1 VNAAARGGA
10 TTCLLATCQTWVST
24 AALPPLLRAAGA
36 RVTGLSPWPLR
47 LCSAVAENIAGPR
60 DPREAAATLRR
71 LLAERHFDH
80 VVVADDA
87 LLRALIEFGDRDAL
101 RGWFPVDPA
110 DDDALAFVLSKHAFT
125 EGATRIGVPVPEF
138 AFARS
143 VDEALDAARS
153 LDFPVVVKGPY
164 GFGGLEVTVAHDA
177 AAVRAAS
184 LDVLERYGR
193 ALVQRRIDGP
203 NAGAC
208 VVYDRGVPLGFK
220 AYLADCAYPTANSA
234 STVHE
239 LFEHP
244 ALEPIVRAIG
254 AATGFHGLLGI
265 DFVIDRTT
273 GTPFAVEVNPRPT
286 LGFAGATAN
295 LRFFAPLLARFLGGS
310 AERLPTAVYA
320 GPAQLQAYFPG
331 YLFYA
336 LRARRFGERAT
347 YRRLLACLGEIRA
360 AELPLAAWQTL
371 RIVRDRFAVA
381 ASSRGRSH
389 GGFSIAGK
397 PERRVVT
404 DSR

>member
-1 VNAAARGGA
+1 MNPSPRGRA

-60 DPREAAATLRR
+60 DPREAAACLRR
-71 LLAERHFDH
+71 LLATRRFDH
-80 VVVADDA
+80 VIVADDA
-87 LLRALIEFGDRDAL
+87 LLRALVEYGDRDAM
-101 RGWFPVDPA
+101 RAWFPVDPT
-110 DDDALAFVLSKHAFT
+110 DDGALAFVLSKHAFT
-125 EGATRIGVPVPEF
+125 EGAARIGVPVPEF

-143 VDEALDAARS
+143 VDEALDVARS
-153 LDFPVVVKGPY
+153 FGFPVVVKGPY

-177 AAVRAAS
+177 RAVRAAS
-184 LDVLERYGR
+184 LDVIEQYGR
-193 ALVQRRIDGP
+193 ALVQHHVDGP

-208 VVYDRGVPLGFK
+208 VVYDHGVPLGFK

-244 ALEPIVRAIG
+244 TLEPIVRAIG

-265 DFVIDRTT
+265 DFVIDQAA
-273 GTPFAVEVNPRPT
+273 GTPYAVEVNPRPT
-286 LGFAGATAN
+286 LGFAGAAAN
-295 LRFFAPLLARFLGGS
+295 LRFFAPLIARFLDGS
-310 AERLPTAVYA
+310 SERLPTAVYA
-320 GPAQLQAYFPG
+320 GPARLQAYFPG

-336 LRARRFGERAT
+336 LRARRFGERAA
-347 YRRLLACLGEIRA
+347 YRRLLACLGEIRPG
-360 AELPLAAWQTL
+360 ELPLAAWQTL
-371 RIVRDRFAVA
+371 RILRDRFAGG
-381 ASSRGRSH
+381 ASPRDRSNA
-389 GGFSIAGK
+389 GFSLAGN